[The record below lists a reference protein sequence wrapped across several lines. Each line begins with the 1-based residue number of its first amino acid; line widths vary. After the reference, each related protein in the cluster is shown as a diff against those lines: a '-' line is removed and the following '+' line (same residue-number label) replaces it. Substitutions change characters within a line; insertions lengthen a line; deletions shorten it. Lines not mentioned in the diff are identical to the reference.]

1 MNIPFFRQLPRRA
14 MFRRNAKQEA
24 LAEWRHSDST
34 EQEGARRTTEKT
46 IADIMPGV
54 LQRLRID
61 QRQAETEIL
70 KVWASLVDPEVAAHA
85 NPTGIRNGTLFVSV
99 DSNVWLDEIVR
110 YRRREILDR
119 LKSAFG
125 PTKVLRISFRIG

>member
-1 MNIPFFRQLPRRA
+1 MNIPFFRQPPRRA
-14 MFRRNAKQEA
+14 FYHRNAKEEA
-24 LAEWRHSDST
+24 LAEWRRADST
-34 EQEGARRTTEKT
+34 EQEGARRKTGKT
-46 IADIMPGV
+46 ISDIMPGV

-61 QRQAETEIL
+61 QRQSETEIL
-70 KVWASLVDPEVAAHA
+70 KVWSSLVDPEVAAHA

-125 PTKVLRISFRIG
+125 PTKVQRISFRIG